1 MLGQTH
7 EDLAYWNKQMQKIS
21 VLNVFQE
28 VKEKFENINKEQGS
42 IKVLLSYF

>member
-7 EDLAYWNKQMQKIS
+7 GDLAYWNKQMQKIS

-28 VKEKFENINKEQGS
+28 VKEKFENINKEQES